1 MSWRSG
7 SWWPRWSSIV
17 APEYVLRIE
26 SLGKPATTATS
37 EDQHVDTALQGRAT
51 ENLAALNAFKDH
63 PIVGVGPDQ
72 FFKVYSTQYGNEL
85 GLRFLEENRR
95 AHNLYLEMGADL
107 GVAGLLAFLAIVTVT
122 LAHLLILARFWREKR
137 PDLNILAMGALMS
150 IVAYMLSGVFLQLSF
165 QRYFWILIA
174 LGNATIW
181 VLRHERADEQQ
192 PAAA

>member
-1 MSWRSG
+1 
-7 SWWPRWSSIV
+7 
-17 APEYVLRIE
+17 
-26 SLGKPATTATS
+26 
-37 EDQHVDTALQGRAT
+37 LQGRAT

-72 FFKVYSTQYGNEL
+72 FFKVYSTRYGNEL

-107 GVAGLLAFLAIVTVT
+107 GVVGLLAFLAIVTVT

-150 IVAYMLSGVFLQLSF
+150 IVGYLLSGVFLQLSF
-165 QRYFWILIA
+165 QRYYWILIA

-181 VLRHERADEQQ
+181 VLRHERADEPE